1 MTETALAGLKVLEYA
16 QFVSGP
22 YCTKLLADLGAEVI
36 KIEPPGRGD
45 EARRREP
52 FLKDMPHPE
61 RSGLFFYLNTNKL
74 GITLNL
80 NTATGKKMFQEL
92 VKETDVLVED
102 NQPKAMKEMGLDYES
117 LKDINPGL
125 IMTSITPFGQTGP
138 YKDYKAYH
146 LNTYN
151 ASGLAKILADILP
164 DEVKQPLKAAGFLG
178 DYDSGLSAAVA
189 TMGALYARLFT
200 GVGQHIDISKQESL
214 IALERVE
221 IGMYGNEG
229 SSMMS
234 TVGIQSMLGGLQ
246 RSRDGHVMLVMPM
259 EHQWRGLV
267 ELMGN
272 PDWAQDERLKDEFFR
287 AQHAQELS
295 NRVAEWMGNYTKDEI
310 FHRAQALSCPIGA
323 VYTAEDLLNWEQ
335 LKARGFF
342 VEADHP
348 EMGRVKFPAAPYRFS
363 KTPWQVARPAPLLGQ
378 HNEEIYCKR
387 LGYQKEDLVRM
398 RAAEI
403 I

>member
-1 MTETALAGLKVLEYA
+1 MAETALAGLKVLEYA

-52 FLKDMPHPE
+52 FLNDVPHPE

-80 NTATGKKMFQEL
+80 NTATGKKMFKEL

-102 NQPKAMKEMGLDYES
+102 NQPRVMKEMGLDYES
-117 LKDINPGL
+117 LKDINPRL

-138 YKDYKAYH
+138 YRDYKAYH
-146 LNTYN
+146 LNTYHG
-151 ASGLAKILADILP
+151 SGLAKILSYVLP
-164 DEVKQPLKAAGFLG
+164 DEVKRPLKGPGFIG
-178 DYDSGLSAAVA
+178 DYDAGLNAAIA
-189 TMGALYARLFT
+189 TMAALYSRLFT
-200 GVGQHIDISKQESL
+200 GMGQHIDISKQESL

-229 SSMMS
+229 DSMMS
-234 TVGIQSMLGGLQ
+234 TVMLSGMVGGLQ
-246 RSRDGHVMLVMPM
+246 PCKDGHVVLCLPM
-259 EHQWRGLV
+259 EHQWEALIK
-267 ELMGN
+267 LMGN
-272 PDWAQDERLKDEFFR
+272 PDWAQDERFKDELDR
-287 AQHAQELS
+287 AQHAKEL
-295 NRVAEWMGNYTKDEI
+295 NENIAQWTMERTKDEI
-310 FHRAQALSCPIGA
+310 YHQAQALSCPIGA
-323 VYTAEDLLNWEQ
+323 VTTVADLVASEQ
-335 LKARGFF
+335 LEARGFF

-348 EMGRVKFPAAPYRFS
+348 EMGRVKFPAAPYRYS
-363 KTPWQVARPAPLLGQ
+363 KTPWRIERPAPLLGE
-378 HNEEIYCKR
+378 HNEEIFCHR

-398 RAAEI
+398 RAAGTI
-403 I
+403 